1 MIARFFFVG
10 VIAGIIAT
18 AQDPKPNDALL
29 PPLERE
35 QKSIVEDMIAKA
47 RNYDKLLPDF
57 VCTQMSHHN
66 LDPQSRNQWRT
77 LDTISE
83 ELHFSRGVAEYTV
96 LAENGKKPGDPSK
109 RPENL
114 VSIDEF
120 SRMIHYIFDPKS
132 EARFAWTKW
141 DSVRG
146 HRTHM
151 FTFAVAKEGTT
162 FQVMKPKP
170 FSSGLTGFIWID
182 ADTNLIVR
190 LLAAAS
196 DIPKTSSHQA
206 ESYDFGYEF
215 TKVGDKVYLL
225 PLQGDIRARDGKT
238 QHWNEV
244 EFKDYR
250 KP

>member
-1 MIARFFFVG
+1 
-10 VIAGIIAT
+10 
-18 AQDPKPNDALL
+18 QNKPTDALL

-35 QKSIVEDMIAKA
+35 QKNIIEDMIAKA

-66 LDPQSRNQWRT
+66 LDPQGKNQWKT

-83 ELHFSRGVAEYTV
+83 ELNFTRGTAEYTV
-96 LAENGKKPGDPSK
+96 LGENGKKPANPAK
-109 RPENL
+109 RPANL

-120 SRMIHYIFDPKS
+120 SQLIHDIYDPPVGAK
-132 EARFAWTKW
+132 FGWTKW

-151 FTFAVAKEGTT
+151 FTFLVPQEKSE

-170 FSSGLTGFIWID
+170 FTSGLLGYVWID

-190 LLAAAS
+190 IQAAAAN
-196 DIPKTSSHQA
+196 IPKSNSVQGVT
-206 ESYDFGYEF
+206 YDLGYEF
-215 TKVGDKVYLL
+215 TRVGDKVYLL
-225 PLQGDIRARDGKT
+225 PLQGDLRERDGKS

-244 EFKDYR
+244 EFKDYKAPPVSR
-250 KP
+250 